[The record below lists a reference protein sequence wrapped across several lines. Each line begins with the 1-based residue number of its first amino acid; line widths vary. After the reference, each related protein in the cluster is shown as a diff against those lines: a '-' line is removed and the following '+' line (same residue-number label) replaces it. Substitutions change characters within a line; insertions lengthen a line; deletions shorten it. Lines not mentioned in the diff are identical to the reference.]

1 MTKISLSGRA
11 GLYPVEQTQ
20 SFHYNKSPL
29 CSKDFDEDDDD
40 DNRDDDGDDDDDG
53 SEYVDVRSW

>member
-1 MTKISLSGRA
+1 MIYGPGPSLG
-11 GLYPVEQTQ
+11 
-20 SFHYNKSPL
+20 FHYNKSPL

-53 SEYVDVRSW
+53 SEYDDVRSW